1 MSNASLQPIKPLLL
15 IFVSLSAFFIT
26 GKSWLLKQG
35 IQPEVAIV
43 GNLLLFVISLSAFFI
58 TKNSFAKPGGNAFLR
73 AMYGSFM
80 LKFFVIA
87 IVAFAYIMIAKKEV
101 NKPGLILCAALYI
114 IYTVIE
120 TRALM
125 NMLKQNKNA

>member
-1 MSNASLQPIKPLLL
+1 MSNATLQPIRPLFL
-15 IFVSLSAFFIT
+15 IFVFLSAFFIT

-43 GNLLLFVISLSAFFI
+43 GNLILFAVSLTAFFI
-58 TKNSFAKPGGNAFLR
+58 TKKSFASSNGNAFVR

-80 LKFFVIA
+80 LKFFVLVIA
-87 IVAFAYIMIAKKEV
+87 AFIYIMIAKKNV
-101 NKPGLILCAALYI
+101 NKPGLVLCAALYF

-125 NMLKQNKNA
+125 KMLKQNKNA